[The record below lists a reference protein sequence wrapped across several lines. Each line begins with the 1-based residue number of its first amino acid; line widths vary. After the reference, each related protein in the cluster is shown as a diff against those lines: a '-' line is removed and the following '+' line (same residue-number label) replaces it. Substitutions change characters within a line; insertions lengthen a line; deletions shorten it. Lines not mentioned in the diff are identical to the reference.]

1 MVKKPKVSEAQIQ
14 KSIISYLNVRRIL
27 HNRINNGQFVLDGS
41 GTDKYG
47 RHRKVS
53 KNRAVRCNSINGIP
67 DIETFFTVK
76 NEDKNILQIVIYLE
90 VKSPT
95 GRQSKDQKLFQSRI
109 EEAGGFYF
117 VVRSIEDVQSAFN
130 QVDTNIKMFF
140 GDKFSIEPLKSYSL
154 AERAK

>member
-14 KSIISYLNVRRIL
+14 KSIINYLNVKRIM
-27 HNRINNGQFVLDGS
+27 HNRINNGQFNVQGS
-41 GTDKYG
+41 GVDKYG
-47 RHRKVS
+47 RKRKN
-53 KNRAVRCNSINGIP
+53 NRVVKCNTINGIP

-130 QVDTNIKMFF
+130 QVNANIKMFF
-140 GDKFSIEPLKSYSL
+140 GNKFSIEPLKSYSL
-154 AERAK
+154 AEKAK